1 MTRTLKTDWSNGLS
15 CKYAWTSSYI
25 QRWVKCS
32 VFRVPYFWLGL
43 ILGFGKL
50 LEEFIFKVRFTGI
63 WWLSAFQVGH
73 KSVLPLVKYLFF
85 LRDKH
90 SEQFS
95 IKFSIIF
102 CYVNSL
108 YLYGKYMWSD
118 YSVIILDAIQISP
131 SFSLWS
137 SRYPVYGGTV
147 LLRNGGTHL
156 PGYMVSFLTVSFIKT
171 VNY

>member
-1 MTRTLKTDWSNGLS
+1 V
-15 CKYAWTSSYI
+15 I
-25 QRWVKCS
+25 
-32 VFRVPYFWLGL
+32 RVPYFWLGL
-43 ILGFGKL
+43 ISWFGKL
-50 LEEFIFKVRFTGI
+50 LDEFLFKVRFTGI
-63 WWLSAFQVGH
+63 WWLLAFQVGH
-73 KSVLPLVKYLFF
+73 KSVLPWVEYLFFF

-102 CYVNSL
+102 CCVNSL

-118 YSVIILDAIQISP
+118 YSVIILDTIQISP

-147 LLRNGGTHL
+147 LLWNGGTHL
-156 PGYMVSFLTVSFIKT
+156 PGYMMSFLTVSFNNT